1 MKTPFLAALA
11 VLSLAA
17 PAMAADTAGKAP
29 SLTVRYADLN
39 LRDAKDAQV
48 MLHRIRKAASE
59 VCGAGAGGYDAT
71 LRFETCH
78 RETVER
84 AVAALDAPAVR
95 TAQTARAVRQDVAWL
110 P

>member
-1 MKTPFLAALA
+1 MIGAAL
-11 VLSLAA
+11 SFTA
-17 PAMAADTAGKAP
+17 PAVAADTAAKGP
-29 SLTVRYADLN
+29 TLTVAYADLN
-39 LRDAKDAQV
+39 LSDAKDAKV

-59 VCGAGAGGYDAT
+59 VCGAGAAGYDAT

-95 TAQTARAVRQDVAWL
+95 TAQNARAVRQDVAWL